1 MEADEKGMN
10 SKDDFDSD
18 AELCEALRRQ
28 DPRAEEAFYAQFAPV
43 VVRRIRRDLGGRD
56 LADGGAEAHAAEA
69 RLLGQVIYKV
79 ARQLREK
86 GVSNLTSYVLTATDR
101 AIRDWADERKRD
113 PELVDVDK
121 WDEHTDPINPGEPEL
136 EDGDDVDGLVLRGSP
151 RTAALFREAFS
162 RLSDRQ
168 QRVLLLR
175 YQDFTFADINR
186 MTAEPGKPISDAAIG
201 RFCTRAEDK
210 LAEICLDLADG
221 DAELEEAIRAERER
235 RTARRKKSTR
245 KTKTTK
251 EARA

>member
-1 MEADEKGMN
+1 VEADEKGMN

-18 AELCEALRRQ
+18 AELCEALRRK

-43 VVRRIRRDLGGRD
+43 IVRRIRRDLGGHD

-69 RLLGQVIYKV
+69 KLLSQVIYKV

-101 AIRDWADERKRD
+101 AIRDWADERKRA
-113 PELVDVDK
+113 PELVGLEK
-121 WDEHTDPINPGEPEL
+121 WDEHIDPVAPSEPEL
-136 EDGDDVDGLVLRGSP
+136 EGGDEVDGLVLRGSP

-175 YQDFTFADINR
+175 YRDFAFSDINR
-186 MTAEPGKPISDAAIG
+186 MTAEPGKNISDAAVA
-201 RFCTRAEDK
+201 RQFTRAEDK
-210 LAEICLDLADG
+210 LAEICLELADC
-221 DAELEEAIRAERER
+221 DAELKKAIRAERAR
-235 RTARRKKSTR
+235 RKARRKKSTR
-245 KTKTTK
+245 KIKTTK
-251 EARA
+251 EGIA